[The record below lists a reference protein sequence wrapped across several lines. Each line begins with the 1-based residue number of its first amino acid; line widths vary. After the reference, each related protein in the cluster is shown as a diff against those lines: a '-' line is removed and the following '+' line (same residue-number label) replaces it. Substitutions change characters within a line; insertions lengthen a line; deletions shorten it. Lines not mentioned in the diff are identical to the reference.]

1 MLPEK
6 FEAGS
11 IKTNKKIRAWSVM
24 ITFSLKDNFVTK
36 CKKITQEIDETE
48 LDIGYSFMTEDDMV
62 QANFPQSLARQL
74 FISNKMML
82 FDLNK
87 SSHHTPP
94 IQGGR
99 SMVSKLIA
107 KTIRPYRGN
116 FVVVFLR
123 SFANPI
129 QSSKPSMVIKKSQ

>member
-1 MLPEK
+1 M
-6 FEAGS
+6 
-11 IKTNKKIRAWSVM
+11 IK
-24 ITFSLKDNFVTK
+24 FSLKDKFVTK

-129 QSSKPSMVIKKSQ
+129 QTSKSSMVIKKSQ

>member
-1 MLPEK
+1 M
-6 FEAGS
+6 
-11 IKTNKKIRAWSVM
+11 
-24 ITFSLKDNFVTK
+24 K

-129 QSSKPSMVIKKSQ
+129 QTSKSSMVIKKSQ